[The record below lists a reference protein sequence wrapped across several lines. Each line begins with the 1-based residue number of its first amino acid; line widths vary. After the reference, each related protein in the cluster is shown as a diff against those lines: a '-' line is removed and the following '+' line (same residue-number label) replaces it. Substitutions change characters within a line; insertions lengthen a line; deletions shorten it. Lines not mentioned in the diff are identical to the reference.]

1 MGLTEHPIQV
11 YRDIEDLEK
20 ELKVIVSENID
31 AKLLFF
37 ETNDNSFFKVNCFE
51 PIEDLYFDISK
62 NYSINKNKKDIHY
75 KFSFY
80 PHNNY
85 QNEPR
90 IAIAS
95 PKDIKYFF
103 KIWLDIVS
111 EYLRIYQSK
120 NDKIENSIK
129 SVKVDRVQNAS
140 CQNIQLKNFQFL
152 KNIELNNLSNK
163 KEIYILGENGD
174 GKTVLLQALMLAFKE
189 HFAEDMAKS
198 SLVGEFLDFEKDFH
212 KARYE
217 VELEDKA
224 ILSKTNQSYYQDVYA
239 YGTHRGNILSE
250 TEDEYGFMTL
260 FSPRYHLR
268 NPVDW
273 LVELRGKELELKAQN
288 ENKDEESNKKQNIL
302 TLEIAKSLLEDIIN
316 SSENPKD
323 IHIEVDLST
332 KEKVVFKERNTK
344 IKFEHLS
351 EGYRSVFIWVAD
363 LVSRLAE
370 SQNVKEIQDFKGIV
384 LVDEINLH
392 LHPKWEVQIVQKL
405 RSWFPNIQ
413 FFFTT
418 HSPICVLGASE
429 DAVFYRLYKENG
441 VAQLSEQI
449 EYSQIKEMT
458 ANQIVTSMLFD
469 LETPFMRHTESSEI
483 DTSEDYL
490 YNRIHKKISERLDKR
505 KEEGEVYFSD
515 EEINAMIDEAL
526 DSELDDEEIEDK
538 K

>member
-1 MGLTEHPIQV
+1 MELSKYPLQV
-11 YRDIEDLEK
+11 IRDVKALEEEFESIINKRDLENFFDSEIFTNNLFIVRGRGDFEKYNFFVTELVSK
-20 ELKVIVSENID
+20 EYYEVISNPSDGYSLESGATWVDTKGIVKRLIQWIDLVTEATNIMYD
-31 AKLLFF
+31 F
-37 ETNDNSFFKVNCFE
+37 
-51 PIEDLYFDISK
+51 
-62 NYSINKNKKDIHY
+62 
-75 KFSFY
+75 
-80 PHNNY
+80 
-85 QNEPR
+85 
-90 IAIAS
+90 
-95 PKDIKYFF
+95 
-103 KIWLDIVS
+103 
-111 EYLRIYQSK
+111 
-120 NDKIENSIK
+120 ENSK
-129 SVKVDRVQNAS
+129 SVKEDKVKENIKLAT
-140 CQNIQLKNFQFL
+140 CKNLIQNIQLKNFQFI
-152 KNIELNNLSNK
+152 KQVELNNLSNK

-189 HFAEDMAKS
+189 HFVKNIARK
-198 SLVGEFLDFEKDFH
+198 SLVGEFLDFEKDFE
-212 KARYE
+212 KASYE
-217 VELEDKA
+217 IELDDKT
-224 ILSKTNQSYYQDVYA
+224 ILSKTNMSYHSDVYA

-273 LVELRGKELELKAQN
+273 LVEMRGKELELKVQN
-288 ENKDEESNKKQNIL
+288 ESKDQKNNEKQNIL

-316 SSENPKD
+316 SGENPKD
-323 IHIEVDLST
+323 IHIEVDLSS
-332 KEKVVFKERNTK
+332 KEKVVFKERDTK

-370 SQNVKEIQDFKGIV
+370 SQPTVKQIQDFKGIV

-392 LHPKWEVQIVQKL
+392 LHPKWEIQIVQKL

-429 DAVFYRLYKENG
+429 DAVFYRLYKEEG
-441 VAQLSEQI
+441 IAKLSEQI
-449 EYSQIKEMT
+449 NYSQIKEMT

-469 LETPFMRHTESSEI
+469 LETPFMRHTDSSEI

-490 YNRIHKKISERLDKR
+490 YNRIHKKISQRLAERK
-505 KEEGEVYFSD
+505 KEGEVYFSD

-526 DSELDDEEIEDK
+526 DSEIENDEIE
-538 K
+538 

>member
-1 MGLTEHPIQV
+1 MELSKYPLQV
-11 YRDIEDLEK
+11 ITDLKDLEDYLLELLKDSSITNYLLLDNLTNNDIFEVGFKGILK
-20 ELKVIVSENID
+20 EYYFYIQEFKSGNSEMDYYVSLNPHSRLESEEGNFELGIGEVRKYLRNWLIIVEN
-31 AKLLFF
+31 
-37 ETNDNSFFKVNCFE
+37 T
-51 PIEDLYFDISK
+51 
-62 NYSINKNKKDIHY
+62 YSIIKAFKNTTLIDKEVDSINFCTK
-75 KFSFY
+75 
-80 PHNNY
+80 N
-85 QNEPR
+85 
-90 IAIAS
+90 
-95 PKDIKYFF
+95 IK
-103 KIWLDIVS
+103 
-111 EYLRIYQSK
+111 
-120 NDKIENSIK
+120 
-129 SVKVDRVQNAS
+129 
-140 CQNIQLKNFQFL
+140 LKNFEFIKQ
-152 KNIELNNLSNK
+152 IELNELSNK

-189 HFAEDMAKS
+189 HFVKS
-198 SLVGEFLDFEKDFH
+198 IARKSLVGIFLDFEKDFEG
-212 KARYE
+212 ATYE
-217 VELEDKA
+217 IELDDET
-224 ILSKTNQSYYQDVYA
+224 ILSKSNFSYHSDVYA
-239 YGTHRGNILSE
+239 YGINRGNILSE

-268 NPVDW
+268 NPVNW

-288 ENKDEESNKKQNIL
+288 ENKEQESNTKKRNIL
-302 TLEIAKSLLEDIIN
+302 TLETAKHLLEDIIN
-316 SSENPKD
+316 SGENPKD

-344 IKFEHLS
+344 IKFKHLS

-370 SQNVKEIQDFKGIV
+370 SQSVEQIEDFKIQDFKGIV

-392 LHPKWEVQIVQKL
+392 LHPKWEIQIVQKL

-441 VAQLSEQI
+441 VTQLSEQI

-469 LETPFMRHTESSEI
+469 LDKPFMKHTDSSQI

-490 YNRIHKKISERLDKR
+490 YNRIHKKISQRLDKR

-526 DSELDDEEIEDK
+526 NDEIEDDDE
-538 K
+538 

>member
-1 MGLTEHPIQV
+1 MGVTDYPLQVIKDLKDLGDYLSTLIKDSPVNNYIVIDFLANEDIFDITFKRFLKEYYFYIQDYVAYESGIKYSIIYYPINDRENEEGDFELEIEEV
-11 YRDIEDLEK
+11 KKHLHDWLLIVENIHSLVKLLKDSKKNIFSDEDL
-20 ELKVIVSENID
+20 
-31 AKLLFF
+31 
-37 ETNDNSFFKVNCFE
+37 SFFNQYT
-51 PIEDLYFDISK
+51 D
-62 NYSINKNKKDIHY
+62 N
-75 KFSFY
+75 
-80 PHNNY
+80 
-85 QNEPR
+85 
-90 IAIAS
+90 
-95 PKDIKYFF
+95 IK
-103 KIWLDIVS
+103 
-111 EYLRIYQSK
+111 
-120 NDKIENSIK
+120 
-129 SVKVDRVQNAS
+129 
-140 CQNIQLKNFQFL
+140 LKNFQFL

-174 GKTVLLQALMLAFKE
+174 GKTVLLQALLLAFKE
-189 HFAEDMAKS
+189 HFAEGMAKK
-198 SLVGEFLDFEKDFH
+198 SLVGEFLDFEKDFK
-212 KARYE
+212 KASYE
-217 VELEDKA
+217 VELEDKT
-224 ILSKTNQSYYQDVYA
+224 ILSKTNQSYHSNVYA
-239 YGTHRGNILSE
+239 YGTNRGNILSE

-273 LVELRGKELELKAQN
+273 LVDLRGKELELKSKAKE
-288 ENKDEESNKKQNIL
+288 ENKDTENKKTQNIL
-302 TLEIAKSLLEDIIN
+302 TLETAKSLLEDIIN

-370 SQNVKEIQDFKGIV
+370 SQPNVKQIQDFKGIV

-392 LHPKWEVQIVQKL
+392 LHPKWEIQIVQKL
-405 RSWFPNIQ
+405 RLWFPNIQ

-418 HSPICVLGASE
+418 HSPICILGASE

-458 ANQIVTSMLFD
+458 ANQVVTSMLFD
-469 LETPFMRHTESSEI
+469 LETPFMKHTDSSEI
-483 DTSEDYL
+483 DTSDDYL
-490 YNRIHKKISERLDKR
+490 YNRIHKKISERLEKR
-505 KEEGEVYFSD
+505 KKEGEVYFSD

-526 DSELDDEEIEDK
+526 NDEIE
-538 K
+538 

>member
-1 MGLTEHPIQV
+1 MDLSKYPLQIH
-11 YRDIEDLEK
+11 RDIKNFKDDLIKMLSEMNIKRFLIDSDEK
-20 ELKVIVSENID
+20 YFLIIRCPEPINNFYFGICRDYSLSNDQRKIKYTFELLPYN
-31 AKLLFF
+31 AYQ
-37 ETNDNSFFKVNCFE
+37 NDNRVFQST
-51 PIEDLYFDISK
+51 IEVVANFLK
-62 NYSINKNKKDIHY
+62 GW
-75 KFSFY
+75 
-80 PHNNY
+80 
-85 QNEPR
+85 
-90 IAIAS
+90 
-95 PKDIKYFF
+95 IK
-103 KIWLDIVS
+103 IVS
-111 EYLRIYQSK
+111 EYLEVDNIQYEKYQK
-120 NDKIENSIK
+120 NEN
-129 SVKVDRVQNAS
+129 VTRVQNTYP
-140 CQNIQLKNFQFL
+140 QNIHLKTFQFL
-152 KNIELNNLSNK
+152 KNIELNELSNK

-189 HFAEDMAKS
+189 HFVKNIARK
-198 SLVGEFLDFEKDFH
+198 SLVGEFLDFDNDF
-212 KARYE
+212 KEASYE
-217 VELEDKA
+217 IELEDKT
-224 ILSKTNQSYYQDVYA
+224 ILSKTNLSYHSDVYA
-239 YGTHRGNILSE
+239 YGTHRGTILSE

-273 LVELRGKELELKAQN
+273 LVDLRGKELEIKSKTKE
-288 ENKDEESNKKQNIL
+288 ENQDTENQETQTIL
-302 TLEIAKSLLEDIIN
+302 TLETAKTLLEDIIN

-370 SQNVKEIQDFKGIV
+370 SQPTVNQIQDFKGIV

-392 LHPKWEVQIVQKL
+392 LHPKWEIQIVQKL

-413 FFFTT
+413 FFLTT

-458 ANQIVTSMLFD
+458 ANQVVTSMLFD
-469 LETPFMRHTESSEI
+469 LDTPFMKHTDSSQI

-490 YNRIHKKISERLDKR
+490 YNRIHKKISQRLEERK
-505 KEEGEVYFSD
+505 KEGEVYFSD

-526 DSELDDEEIEDK
+526 DTEIENDEIE
-538 K
+538 